1 MSDSVRLQRLQP
13 SRLPHPWDSQGKNT
27 GVGCHFLLQCM
38 KVKSESKVAQ
48 SCLTLSDPMDCSL
61 PSSSIHGIFQT
72 RVLEWGAIAFSHGE
86 EENPMDRGVWSA
98 TVHGISKSWTQ
109 LKQPRSLV
117 GLQTLKHIPPAPCQ
131 RGHKDTGTGGL
142 LRVSEGRALT
152 AQHSRQHQPILCVC

>member
-1 MSDSVRLQRLQP
+1 MPLP
-13 SRLPHPWDSQGKNT
+13 SPY
-27 GVGCHFLLQCM
+27 M
-38 KVKSESKVAQ
+38 KVKSESRVAQ

-72 RVLEWGAIAFSHGE
+72 RVLEWGAIAFSHGNPLQYFCL
-86 EENPMDRGVWSA
+86 ENPMDRGVWSA